1 MPLTTPRRLL
11 QTLLGAV
18 LFLTARG
25 DARLASA
32 EGAPRLPWGAL
43 RVLQLGDS
51 HTGSD
56 ALQAALKAGL
66 QDQYGDGGAGYGL
79 PWLQRRGNNRIG
91 TSGGW
96 RRITLA
102 GKATDVLVGLN
113 GAAVEAARRGE
124 QAWFEGKFDRMRLY
138 LLRQPGGGALRVS
151 VDGQALSDQ
160 VLASA
165 TPDVVV
171 VDRSF
176 APGAPS
182 HRLQLDTLQDGR
194 CRVLGLSLEN
204 ANGAVYSGLSLNG
217 AQASWLLRLPE
228 PLLETQ
234 LAREAPSLIVLA
246 YGTNE
251 AIGGGFDAP
260 AYERSLKQVLDRLRR
275 AAPLAS
281 LLLVA
286 PPDAQFRGGRP
297 GALEQVA
304 AIQRAQAAS
313 LGAGF
318 VDLRATMG
326 GLNSILQ
333 WKAAGLAQNDLVHF
347 TAQGYSRHAQAILGG
362 VLLALDGAPQFPGLL
377 AARKAPAAP
386 QPKPSRIYHYYAPN
400 GRETI
405 TDTPPPPGSVLIP
418 LPL

>member
-1 MPLTTPRRLL
+1 L

-25 DARLASA
+25 EVHLASA
-32 EGAPRLPWGAL
+32 EGPPRLPWGVL

-56 ALQAALKAGL
+56 ALQGALKTGL
-66 QDQYGDGGAGYGL
+66 QEQYGDGGAGYGL
-79 PWLQRRGNNRIG
+79 PWLQRRNNGRIG
-91 TSGGW
+91 STGGW

-102 GKATDVLVGLN
+102 GKATDALVGLN
-113 GAAVEAARRGE
+113 GSAVEAGRRGE
-124 QAWFEGKFDRMRLY
+124 QAWYEGKFDRMRLY
-138 LLRQPGGGALRVS
+138 LLRQPGGGNLRIS

-160 VLASA
+160 VLSGPS
-165 TPDVVV
+165 PDVVV
-171 VDRSF
+171 VERSF

-204 ANGAVYSGLSLNG
+204 ANGAVFSGLSLNG

-251 AIGGGFDAP
+251 AIGEGFDAP

-286 PPDAQFRGGRP
+286 PPDALFRGGHP

-326 GLNSILQ
+326 GLHSILQ
-333 WKAAGLAQNDLVHF
+333 WKAAGLAQTDLVHF
-347 TAQGYSRHAQAILGG
+347 TAQGYGRHAQAILGG
-362 VLLALDGAPQFPGLL
+362 VLQALDGAPRFPGLL
-377 AARKAPAAP
+377 SARKPAPA
-386 QPKPSRIYHYYAPN
+386 PKPSRIYHYYAPN